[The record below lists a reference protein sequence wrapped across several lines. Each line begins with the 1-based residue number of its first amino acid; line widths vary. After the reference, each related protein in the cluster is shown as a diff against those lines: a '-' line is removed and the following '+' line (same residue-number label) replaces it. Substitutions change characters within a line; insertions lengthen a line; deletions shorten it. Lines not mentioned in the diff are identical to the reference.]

1 MIIVALF
8 MGYTTIYCHYT
19 CEEDDSPVD
28 FGVADFQTN
37 PHEHQGNGSGES
49 TILGVNSLKNE
60 AYRILCIY
68 IYDNLKISKISKYGN

>member
-1 MIIVALF
+1 

-49 TILGVNSLKNE
+49 TILGAVNSLKNE